1 MNITN
6 AYYLVPRD
14 DDGNI
19 VSGADAIGIKPT
31 VDGTPCQIPLD
42 DHNTVYAEIQKQ
54 ITADDYRVSVLSDYD
69 AVIVTE
75 LSLYRWTRI
84 NKKK

>member
-6 AYYLVPRD
+6 AYYLVPRG

-19 VSGADAIGIKPT
+19 ISGAAANGIKAT

-42 DHNTVYAEIQKQ
+42 SANTVYAEIQKQ
-54 ITADDYRVSVLSDYD
+54 ITAGTLTVGSASDYD
-69 AVIVTE
+69 AVIAAE
-75 LSLYRWTRI
+75 LAADGHE
-84 NKKK
+84 

>member
-19 VSGADAIGIKPT
+19 ISGADAIG
-31 VDGTPCQIPLD
+31 VQGNSRWYSLSNLLD
-42 DHNTVYAEIQKQ
+42 SANTTYAEIQKQ
-54 ITADDYRVSVLSDYD
+54 IIRNFDCRFYLRL
-69 AVIVTE
+69 
-75 LSLYRWTRI
+75 
-84 NKKK
+84 

>member
-19 VSGADAIGIKPT
+19 ISGADAIAIKAT

-42 DHNTVYAEIQKQ
+42 SHNTTYAEIQKQ
-54 ITADDYRVSVLSDYD
+54 IAAGTLTVGSASDYD
-69 AVIVTE
+69 AVIAAE
-75 LSLYRWTRI
+75 LSADGH
-84 NKKK
+84 

>member
-19 VSGADAIGIKPT
+19 ISGADAIGIKAT
-31 VDGTPCQIPLD
+31 VDGVPCHVPLD
-42 DHNTVYAEIQKQ
+42 SHNTVYAEIQKQ
-54 ITADDYRVSVLSDYD
+54 ITAGTLTVGSASDYD
-69 AVIVTE
+69 AVIAAE
-75 LSLYRWTRI
+75 LAADGHE
-84 NKKK
+84 

>member
-19 VSGADAIGIKPT
+19 VSGADAIGIKAT
-31 VDGTPCQIPLD
+31 VDGTPCQIPQI
-42 DHNTVYAEIQKQ
+42 VIIPYMQKFKNKLRQ
-54 ITADDYRVSVLSDYD
+54 
-69 AVIVTE
+69 E
-75 LSLYRWTRI
+75 L
-84 NKKK
+84 

>member
-19 VSGADAIGIKPT
+19 ISGADANGIKAT

-42 DHNTVYAEIQKQ
+42 SHNTVYAEIQKQ
-54 ITADDYRVSVLSDYD
+54 ITAGTLTIGSASDHD
-69 AVIVTE
+69 AVIAAE
-75 LSLYRWTRI
+75 LAADGH
-84 NKKK
+84 

>member
-14 DDGNI
+14 EDGNI
-19 VSGADAIGIKPT
+19 ISGTDAIGIKAT

-42 DHNTVYAEIQKQ
+42 SANTTYAEIQKQ
-54 ITADDYRVSVLSDYD
+54 IAAGTLTVGSASDYD
-69 AVIVTE
+69 AVIATE
-75 LSLYRWTRI
+75 LAADGH
-84 NKKK
+84 

>member
-14 DDGNI
+14 DEGNI
-19 VSGADAIGIKPT
+19 ISGADAIGIKAT

-42 DHNTVYAEIQKQ
+42 SANTTYAEIQKQ
-54 ITADDYRVSVLSDYD
+54 ITAGTLTIGSASDHD
-69 AVIVTE
+69 KVIAAE
-75 LSLYRWTRI
+75 LAADGHE
-84 NKKK
+84 